1 MAEPKAMRL
10 KNCTIRFID
19 GTSPTP
25 NELDIKIDDG
35 NLSWTEKRNIEP
47 KLDRG
52 NLDYFEE
59 GDDVPCEL
67 QLDCRFSA
75 ITSQS
80 GDDVTPIEFL
90 KKEGAAASY
99 KSTAALCAA
108 DAIDIEVEV
117 SHECGTTIQDEIIT
131 FSEFT
136 YNSLGGNFKDGTLS
150 ISGMC
155 NVRGPSSIRTT
166 LA

>member
-10 KNCTIRFID
+10 KNCTIRFLD

-25 NELDIKIDDG
+25 EELEIKIDDG
-35 NLSWTEKRNIEP
+35 NLSWTETRTIDV

-52 NLDYFEE
+52 ELDYLEE

-67 QLDCRFSA
+67 TLDCRFSA
-75 ITSQS
+75 VKSSS

-90 KKEGAAASY
+90 KKTGGASAY

-108 DAIDIEVEV
+108 DAIDVEVEV
-117 SHECGTTIQDEIIT
+117 AHDCGTTIEDEIIT
-131 FSEFT
+131 FAQFT
-136 YNSLGGNFKDGTLS
+136 YEKIGGNFKDGTLS
-150 ISGMC
+150 ISGKC
-155 NVRGPSSIRTT
+155 NVKGPTSIRTT

>member
-25 NELDIKIDDG
+25 EELEIKIDDG
-35 NLSWTEKRNIEP
+35 NLTWTEKRNIEP

-52 NLDYFEE
+52 ELDYFEE

-67 QLDCRFSA
+67 TLDCRFSA
-75 ITSQS
+75 LTSSS

-90 KKEGAAASY
+90 KKTGNASAF

-117 SHECGTTIQDEIIT
+117 SHECGTSIEDEIFT
-131 FSEFT
+131 FSQFT
-136 YNSLGGNFKDGTLS
+136 YNSIGGNFKDGTLS

-155 NVRGPSSIRTT
+155 NVIGPTSIRTT

>member
-19 GTSPTP
+19 GTTPTP
-25 NELDIKIDDG
+25 EELEIKVDDG
-35 NLSWTEKRNIEP
+35 NLQWTEKRTIDV

-52 NLDYFEE
+52 ELDYLEE

-67 QLDCRFSA
+67 TLDCRFA
-75 ITSQS
+75 AVTSSS

-90 KKEGAAASY
+90 KKQGAASTF

-108 DAIDIEVEV
+108 DAINIEVTV
-117 SHECGTTIQDEIIT
+117 SHECGTSIEDEIIT
-131 FSEFT
+131 FSDFT
-136 YNSLGGNFKDGTLS
+136 YENIGGNFKDGTLN
-150 ISGMC
+150 ISGKC
-155 NVRGPSSIRTT
+155 NSKGPTSIRTT